1 MVEVV
6 DLEPAP
12 VRQAVVGHELPGEID
27 GDGGNIDPVIVES
40 PAGQPQC
47 TTPPATCQLE
57 GISRLGEEVLV
68 FYEYRGRAKLI
79 HRGHPPVAIA
89 AVPVTAV
96 CFAHRRDDTGSHT
109 SPGHPYHPTVPL
121 RQLRFTAP
129 DAVVEAGLETIRE
142 ERQIPE
148 RFSPEVMAEVHA
160 MAPSFPE
167 RDMTDI
173 PFVTIDPPGSRDLDQ
188 ALHLSR
194 KPGGYTVRYAIADV
208 GAFVRPG
215 SAIEAE
221 AWERGQTLYAPD
233 VRTPLYP
240 EELSEGRASLLPDRD
255 RPAILWEVELDE
267 RGELEAGRV
276 ERAMVRSRIQL
287 TYEEVQRQID
297 SGTASGSLRLL
308 PEIGRLRRLLER
320 ERGAVS
326 LNIPEQLVV
335 KRDGGWGLV
344 FQAPLPVESWNA
356 QLSLLTGIF
365 AAGMMVEAGVGILR
379 TLPVAD
385 PRRLDRLRLIAD
397 GLEIAWPGSVSYPE
411 LIRSLDPRI
420 PAHAAFQAEA
430 TTLFAGAGYQAIS
443 EAEKPLPH
451 AALATIYAHA
461 TAPLRRLVDRYAG
474 EACLA
479 IAAGEKVPDFVVEAL
494 PQLPEIMARSATRA
508 GQYEAECVNLI
519 EAALM
524 STRVGE
530 IFPGVVVEIDEERSR
545 GEVQLGDPAI
555 LSIVEGE
562 GLDLG
567 DQVLVRVNEASV
579 ADRRVRFEIV

>member
-1 MVEVV
+1 M
-6 DLEPAP
+6 
-12 VRQAVVGHELPGEID
+12 
-27 GDGGNIDPVIVES
+27 
-40 PAGQPQC
+40 
-47 TTPPATCQLE
+47 
-57 GISRLGEEVLV
+57 
-68 FYEYRGRAKLI
+68 
-79 HRGHPPVAIA
+79 
-89 AVPVTAV
+89 
-96 CFAHRRDDTGSHT
+96 
-109 SPGHPYHPTVPL
+109 PL

-129 DAVVEAGLETIRE
+129 DAVVEAGLEKIRE
-142 ERQIPE
+142 ERKIPE
-148 RFSPEVMAEVHA
+148 GFSLEVMTEVQA
-160 MAPSFPE
+160 TDPSLPQ
-167 RDMTDI
+167 RDATDI
-173 PFVTIDPPGSRDLDQ
+173 PLVTIDPPGSRDLDQ

-194 KPGGYTVRYAIADV
+194 RSGGYTVSYAIADV

-215 SAIEAE
+215 SAIDAE

-255 RPAILWEVELDE
+255 RPAILWEIDLDE
-267 RGELEAGRV
+267 RGEIEDGRV

-287 TYEEVQRQID
+287 TYEEAQHQVD
-297 SGTASGSLRLL
+297 SGTAPGSLRLL
-308 PEIGRLRRLLER
+308 PEVGRLRKLLER

-344 FQAPLPVESWNA
+344 FRAPLPVENWNA

-365 AAGMMVEAGVGILR
+365 AARMMVDAGVGILR

-385 PRRLDRLRLIAD
+385 PGRLERLRRIAN

-430 TTLFAGAGYQAIS
+430 TSLFSGAGYQTIS
-443 EAEKPLPH
+443 RADEPLPH
-451 AALATIYAHA
+451 GALATIYAHA

-474 EACLA
+474 ETCLA
-479 IAAGEKVPDFVVEAL
+479 IAAGRDVPDSVGEAL
-494 PQLPEIMARSATRA
+494 PLLPETMARSATRA

-530 IFPGVVVEIDEERSR
+530 IFPGVVVETDEKRDR

-555 LSIVEGE
+555 LSMVEGE

-567 DQVLVRVNEASV
+567 DQILVRVEEASV
-579 ADRRVRFEIV
+579 ADRRVRFEIA

>member
-1 MVEVV
+1 M
-6 DLEPAP
+6 
-12 VRQAVVGHELPGEID
+12 
-27 GDGGNIDPVIVES
+27 
-40 PAGQPQC
+40 
-47 TTPPATCQLE
+47 
-57 GISRLGEEVLV
+57 
-68 FYEYRGRAKLI
+68 
-79 HRGHPPVAIA
+79 
-89 AVPVTAV
+89 
-96 CFAHRRDDTGSHT
+96 
-109 SPGHPYHPTVPL
+109 PL

-129 DAVVEAGLETIRE
+129 DAVVEAGLEEIRR
-142 ERQIPE
+142 ERKIPE
-148 RFSPEVMAEVHA
+148 GFSPEVLAEAQGVE
-160 MAPSFPE
+160 PSLPE
-167 RDMTDI
+167 REMTDI

-188 ALHLSR
+188 ALHLMR
-194 KPGGYTVRYAIADV
+194 RPGGYTVRYAIADV

-240 EELSEGRASLLPDRD
+240 EELSEGWASLLPDRD
-255 RPAILWEVELDE
+255 RPAILWEIDLDE
-267 RGELEAGRV
+267 RGEIEEGRV
-276 ERAMVRSRIQL
+276 ERAQVRSRIQL
-287 TYEEVQRQID
+287 TYEEVQHQVD
-297 SGTASGSLRLL
+297 SGTASSSLRLL

-356 QLSLLTGIF
+356 QISLLTGIF
-365 AAGMMVEAGVGILR
+365 AATMMVDAGIGILR

-385 PRRLDRLRLIAD
+385 PQRLERLRLIAD

-430 TTLFAGAGYQAIS
+430 TSLFAGAGYQSIS
-443 EAEKPLPH
+443 AAEEPLPH
-451 AALATIYAHA
+451 AALATIYSHA

-479 IAAGEKVPDFVVEAL
+479 IAAGDDVPDSVIAAL
-494 PQLPEIMARSATRA
+494 PLLPETMARSATRA

-530 IFPGVVVEIDEERSR
+530 IFPGVVVETDEKRSR

-567 DQVLVRVNEASV
+567 DQVLVRVSEASV
-579 ADRRVRFEIV
+579 SERRVRFEIA

>member
-1 MVEVV
+1 M
-6 DLEPAP
+6 
-12 VRQAVVGHELPGEID
+12 
-27 GDGGNIDPVIVES
+27 
-40 PAGQPQC
+40 
-47 TTPPATCQLE
+47 
-57 GISRLGEEVLV
+57 
-68 FYEYRGRAKLI
+68 
-79 HRGHPPVAIA
+79 
-89 AVPVTAV
+89 
-96 CFAHRRDDTGSHT
+96 
-109 SPGHPYHPTVPL
+109 PL

-129 DAVVEAGLETIRE
+129 DAVVEAGLEEIRE

-148 RFSPEVMAEVHA
+148 RFSPEVIAEVQA
-160 MAPSFPE
+160 IEPSLPE
-167 RDMTDI
+167 RDLTDI

-194 KPGGYTVRYAIADV
+194 RPGGYTVRYAIADV
-208 GAFVRPG
+208 GTFVRPG
-215 SAIEAE
+215 SAIETE

-240 EELSEGRASLLPDRD
+240 EDLSEGRASLLPDRD
-255 RPAILWEVELDE
+255 RPSILWEIDLDE
-267 RGELEAGRV
+267 GGEIEAGRV

-287 TYEEVQRQID
+287 TYEEVQHQVD

-308 PEIGRLRRLLER
+308 PEIGRLRKLLER

-344 FQAPLPVESWNA
+344 FRAPLPVETWNA

-365 AAGMMVEAGVGILR
+365 AAGMMVEAGIGILR

-385 PRRLDRLRLIAD
+385 PRRLERLRRIAE

-430 TTLFAGAGYQAIS
+430 TSLFAGAGYQAIS
-443 EAEKPLPH
+443 GAEEPLPH
-451 AALATIYAHA
+451 AALATTYAHA

-479 IAAGEKVPDFVVEAL
+479 IAAERDVPDSVVAAL
-494 PQLPEIMARSATRA
+494 PLLPETMAKSATRA
-508 GQYEAECVNLI
+508 GQYESECVNLI

-530 IFPGVVVEIDEERSR
+530 IFPGVVVETDEKRNR
-545 GEVQLGDPAI
+545 GEVQLGEPAI

-567 DQVLVRVNEASV
+567 DQVLVRVEEASV
-579 ADRRVRFEIV
+579 ADRRVRFQIA

>member
-1 MVEVV
+1 M
-6 DLEPAP
+6 
-12 VRQAVVGHELPGEID
+12 
-27 GDGGNIDPVIVES
+27 
-40 PAGQPQC
+40 
-47 TTPPATCQLE
+47 
-57 GISRLGEEVLV
+57 
-68 FYEYRGRAKLI
+68 
-79 HRGHPPVAIA
+79 
-89 AVPVTAV
+89 
-96 CFAHRRDDTGSHT
+96 
-109 SPGHPYHPTVPL
+109 PL

-129 DAVVEAGLETIRE
+129 DAVVEAGLGLIRE

-148 RFSPEVMAEVHA
+148 GFSPEVMAEVEA
-160 MAPSFPE
+160 AEPRPTE
-167 RDMTDI
+167 RDATDI

-194 KPGGYTVRYAIADV
+194 RSGGYTVRYAIADV

-215 SAIEAE
+215 RAIDTE
-221 AWERGQTLYAPD
+221 AWDRGQTLYAPD

-255 RPAILWEVELDE
+255 RPAILWEIDLDE
-267 RGELEAGRV
+267 RGDIEVGRV

-287 TYEEVQRQID
+287 TYGEVQGQVD

-308 PEIGRLRRLLER
+308 PEIGRLRKLLER

-344 FQAPLPVESWNA
+344 FRAPLPVETWNA

-365 AAGMMVEAGVGILR
+365 AARMMLDAGVGILR

-385 PRRLDRLRLIAD
+385 PDRLERLRRIAA

-430 TTLFAGAGYQAIS
+430 TSLFSGAGYQMITD
-443 EAEKPLPH
+443 AEEPLPH
-451 AALATIYAHA
+451 AALATVYAHA

-474 EACLA
+474 ETCLA
-479 IAAGEKVPDFVVEAL
+479 IAGGGDVPDSVVEAL
-494 PQLPEIMARSATRA
+494 PLLPETMARSATRA
-508 GQYEAECVNLI
+508 GQYEAECVNLV
-519 EAALM
+519 EAVLM

-530 IFPGVVVEIDEERSR
+530 IFPGVVVETDEKRSR

-555 LSIVEGE
+555 LSVVEGE

-567 DQVLVRVNEASV
+567 DQVLVRVEGASV
-579 ADRRVRFEIV
+579 ADRSVRFQIA

>member
-1 MVEVV
+1 M
-6 DLEPAP
+6 
-12 VRQAVVGHELPGEID
+12 
-27 GDGGNIDPVIVES
+27 
-40 PAGQPQC
+40 
-47 TTPPATCQLE
+47 
-57 GISRLGEEVLV
+57 
-68 FYEYRGRAKLI
+68 
-79 HRGHPPVAIA
+79 
-89 AVPVTAV
+89 
-96 CFAHRRDDTGSHT
+96 
-109 SPGHPYHPTVPL
+109 PL
-121 RQLRFTAP
+121 RQLKFTAP
-129 DAVVEAGLETIRE
+129 DAVVEAGLEKIRE
-142 ERQIPE
+142 ERKIPA
-148 RFSPEVMAEVHA
+148 RFSPEVIAEVQA
-160 MAPSFPE
+160 IEPSLPE
-167 RDMTDI
+167 RDATEI

-194 KPGGYTVRYAIADV
+194 RPGGYTVRYAIADV

-215 SAIEAE
+215 SAIDTE

-233 VRTPLYP
+233 IRTPLYP

-255 RPAILWEVELDE
+255 RSAILWEIDLDE
-267 RGELEAGRV
+267 SGEIEAGRV

-297 SGTASGSLRLL
+297 TGTASGSLRIL
-308 PEIGRLRRLLER
+308 PEIGRLRRILEQ

-335 KRDGGWGLV
+335 KRDGGWGLI
-344 FQAPLPVESWNA
+344 FRAPLPVETWNA

-365 AAGMMVEAGVGILR
+365 AASMMVAAGVGILR

-385 PRRLDRLRLIAD
+385 PRRLERLRRIAD

-430 TTLFAGAGYQAIS
+430 TSLFAGAGYQAITGD
-443 EAEKPLPH
+443 EEPLPH
-451 AALATIYAHA
+451 AALASLYAHS

-474 EACLA
+474 EACLN
-479 IAAGEKVPDFVVEAL
+479 ISQGREVPDSVVEAL
-494 PQLPEIMARSATRA
+494 PLLPGTMAKSATRA

-524 STRVGE
+524 STRVDE
-530 IFPGVVVEIDEERSR
+530 IFPGVVVETDEKRNR

-562 GLDLG
+562 GLGLG
-567 DQVLVRVNEASV
+567 DQILVRVDEASV
-579 ADRRVRFEIV
+579 TERRVRFQIA

>member
-1 MVEVV
+1 M
-6 DLEPAP
+6 
-12 VRQAVVGHELPGEID
+12 
-27 GDGGNIDPVIVES
+27 
-40 PAGQPQC
+40 
-47 TTPPATCQLE
+47 
-57 GISRLGEEVLV
+57 
-68 FYEYRGRAKLI
+68 
-79 HRGHPPVAIA
+79 
-89 AVPVTAV
+89 
-96 CFAHRRDDTGSHT
+96 
-109 SPGHPYHPTVPL
+109 PL

-129 DAVVEAGLETIRE
+129 DAVVEAGLGLIRE

-148 RFSPEVMAEVHA
+148 GFSPEVMAEVHA
-160 MAPSFPE
+160 TEPLLPE
-167 RDMTDI
+167 RDATDI

-194 KPGGYTVRYAIADV
+194 RAGGYTVRYAIADV

-215 SAIEAE
+215 SAIDAE

-240 EELSEGRASLLPDRD
+240 EELSEGRGSLLPDRD
-255 RPAILWEVELDE
+255 RPAILWEIDLNEY
-267 RGELEAGRV
+267 GEIEAGRV

-287 TYEEVQRQID
+287 TYQEAQGQVD
-297 SGTASGSLRLL
+297 SGAASGSLRLL
-308 PEIGRLRRLLER
+308 PEIGRLRKLLER

-326 LNIPEQLVV
+326 LEIPEQLVV

-344 FQAPLPVESWNA
+344 FRAPLPVEAWNA

-365 AAGMMVEAGVGILR
+365 AARMMVEAGVGILR

-385 PRRLDRLRLIAD
+385 PVRLERLRRIAD

-430 TTLFAGAGYQAIS
+430 TSLFSGAGYQMITGT
-443 EAEKPLPH
+443 EEPLPH
-451 AALATIYAHA
+451 AALATVYAHT
-461 TAPLRRLVDRYAG
+461 TAPLRRLVDRYSG
-474 EACLA
+474 DVCLA
-479 IAAGEKVPDFVVEAL
+479 IAAGREVPDSVVEAL
-494 PQLPEIMARSATRA
+494 PLLPETMARSATRA
-508 GQYEAECVNLI
+508 GQYEAECVNLV

-530 IFPGVVVEIDEERSR
+530 IFPGVVVETDEKRSS

-579 ADRRVRFEIV
+579 ADRRVRFEIA

>member
-1 MVEVV
+1 M
-6 DLEPAP
+6 
-12 VRQAVVGHELPGEID
+12 
-27 GDGGNIDPVIVES
+27 
-40 PAGQPQC
+40 
-47 TTPPATCQLE
+47 
-57 GISRLGEEVLV
+57 
-68 FYEYRGRAKLI
+68 
-79 HRGHPPVAIA
+79 
-89 AVPVTAV
+89 
-96 CFAHRRDDTGSHT
+96 
-109 SPGHPYHPTVPL
+109 PL

-129 DAVVEAGLETIRE
+129 DAVVEAGLEEIRE

-148 RFSPEVMAEVHA
+148 RFSPEVLAEVQEFE
-160 MAPSFPE
+160 PSLPE
-167 RDMTDI
+167 RDLSDI

-194 KPGGYTVRYAIADV
+194 RPGGYSVRYAIADV
-208 GAFVRPG
+208 GAFVLSG

-255 RPAILWEVELDE
+255 RPAILWEIDLDE
-267 RGELEAGRV
+267 RGEIEAGRV
-276 ERAMVRSRIQL
+276 ERAMVRNRIQL
-287 TYEEVQRQID
+287 TYEEVQRQVD
-297 SGTASGSLRLL
+297 SGAASGSLRLL
-308 PEIGRLRRLLER
+308 PEIGRLRKLLER

-335 KRDGGWGLV
+335 KRDGGWGLL
-344 FQAPLPVESWNA
+344 FRAPLPVEAWNA

-365 AAGMMVEAGVGILR
+365 AARMMVDAGIGILR

-385 PRRLDRLRLIAD
+385 PRRMERLRRIAQ
-397 GLEIAWPGSVSYPE
+397 GLEIAWPGSVGYPE

-430 TTLFAGAGYQAIS
+430 TSLFAGAGYQAIS
-443 EAEKPLPH
+443 GTEDPLPH
-451 AALATIYAHA
+451 AALATVYAHS

-479 IAAGEKVPDFVVEAL
+479 IAAGVEVPDSVVEAL
-494 PQLPEIMARSATRA
+494 PLLPETMARSATRA

-530 IFPGVVVEIDEERSR
+530 VFPGVVVETDDKRNR

-567 DQVLVRVNEASV
+567 DLVLVRVDEASV
-579 ADRRVRFEIV
+579 AGRQVRFQLV

>member
-1 MVEVV
+1 M
-6 DLEPAP
+6 
-12 VRQAVVGHELPGEID
+12 
-27 GDGGNIDPVIVES
+27 
-40 PAGQPQC
+40 
-47 TTPPATCQLE
+47 
-57 GISRLGEEVLV
+57 
-68 FYEYRGRAKLI
+68 
-79 HRGHPPVAIA
+79 
-89 AVPVTAV
+89 
-96 CFAHRRDDTGSHT
+96 
-109 SPGHPYHPTVPL
+109 PL

-129 DAVVEAGLETIRE
+129 DAVVEAGLENIRD

-148 RFSPEVMAEVHA
+148 GFSPEVMAEVHA
-160 MAPSFPE
+160 VEPSFPE

-188 ALHLSR
+188 AVHLSR
-194 KPGGYTVRYAIADV
+194 RPGGYKVRYAIADV
-208 GAFVRPG
+208 GAFVRSG

-233 VRTPLYP
+233 LRTPLYP
-240 EELSEGRASLLPDRD
+240 EELSEGRASLLADRD

-267 RGELEAGRV
+267 RGEIESGRV

-287 TYEEVQRQID
+287 TYDEVQRQID

-308 PEIGRLRRLLER
+308 PEIGRLRKLLER

-344 FQAPLPVESWNA
+344 FRAPLPVESWNA
-356 QLSLLTGIF
+356 QISLLTGIF
-365 AAGMMVEAGVGILR
+365 AAGMMVDAGVGILR

-385 PRRLDRLRLIAD
+385 PQRLERLRLIAD
-397 GLEIAWPGSVSYPE
+397 GLEIAWPGSLSYPE

-443 EAEKPLPH
+443 GAEKPLPH

-479 IAAGEKVPDFVVEAL
+479 IAAGNEVPDSVVEAL
-494 PQLPEIMARSATRA
+494 PLLPEIMAQSSTRA

-524 STRVGE
+524 STRIGE
-530 IFPGVVVEIDEERSR
+530 IFPGVVVETDEKRSR

-567 DQVLVRVNEASV
+567 DQILVRVNEVSV
-579 ADRRVRFEIV
+579 ADRRVRFEIA

>member
-1 MVEVV
+1 M
-6 DLEPAP
+6 P
-12 VRQAVVGHELPGEID
+12 
-27 GDGGNIDPVIVES
+27 
-40 PAGQPQC
+40 
-47 TTPPATCQLE
+47 
-57 GISRLGEEVLV
+57 
-68 FYEYRGRAKLI
+68 F
-79 HRGHPPVAIA
+79 
-89 AVPVTAV
+89 
-96 CFAHRRDDTGSHT
+96 
-109 SPGHPYHPTVPL
+109 

-129 DAVVEAGLETIRE
+129 DAVVEAGLNLIRQ

-148 RFSPEVMAEVHA
+148 GFSPDVMAEVQA
-160 MAPSFPE
+160 TEARLPE
-167 RDMTDI
+167 RDATDI

-188 ALHLSR
+188 ALHLRGRS
-194 KPGGYTVRYAIADV
+194 GGYTVRYAIADV

-215 SAIEAE
+215 GAIDTE
-221 AWERGQTLYAPD
+221 AWGRGQTFYAPD

-240 EELSEGRASLLPDRD
+240 EELSEGRASLLPDLD
-255 RPAILWEVELDE
+255 RPAILWEIDLDE
-267 RGELEAGRV
+267 RGEIVDGRV

-287 TYEEVQRQID
+287 TYQEVQGQVD

-308 PEIGRLRRLLER
+308 PEIGRLRKLLER

-344 FQAPLPVESWNA
+344 FRAALPVETWNA

-365 AAGMMVEAGVGILR
+365 AARMMVDARVGILR

-385 PRRLDRLRLIAD
+385 PRRLERLRRIAA
-397 GLEIAWPGSVSYPE
+397 GLEIAWPGSVSYPD

-430 TTLFAGAGYQAIS
+430 TSLFSGAGYQTIS
-443 EAEKPLPH
+443 RAKAPLPH
-451 AALATIYAHA
+451 AALATVYAHS

-479 IAAGEKVPDFVVEAL
+479 ITAGRPVPDSVVEAL
-494 PQLPEIMARSATRA
+494 PLLPETMARSATRA
-508 GQYEAECVNLI
+508 GQYEAECVNLV

-530 IFPGVVVEIDEERSR
+530 IFPGVVVETDEKRSR

-555 LSIVEGE
+555 LSVVEGE

-567 DQVLVRVNEASV
+567 DQVLVRVDEASV
-579 ADRRVRFEIV
+579 VDRRVRFQIA